1 MFVTILLH
9 IQDYESDFV
18 SEDEDND
25 YYKENT
31 KFNNQPEEPGLEAE
45 LDVRDSFGSSDE
57 RLSEGSITV
66 KAGYSLTIRYL
77 CLFTVQ
83 FSTIYDTLFIANP

>member
-18 SEDEDND
+18 SEDEEDKD
-25 YYKENT
+25 YYKEKS
-31 KFNNQPEEPGLEAE
+31 KFHNQPEEPGLEAE
-45 LDVRDSFGSSDE
+45 PDVRDSFGSSDE

-66 KAGYSLTIRYL
+66 KAGYSLTI
-77 CLFTVQ
+77 LFATCV
-83 FSTIYDTLFIANP
+83 FPLSSF